1 MTLLQQIK
9 QVFTT
14 PTADELAK
22 REYDEARREL
32 LVSQSAAEYHNSM
45 IEYHIKR
52 LLRLKEILGDKTQ
65 DHQ

>member
-1 MTLLQQIK
+1 MLDQIK
-9 QVFTT
+9 LVFKT

-32 LVSQSAAEYHNSM
+32 LMSQSAAEYYQSM

-52 LLRLKEILGDKTQ
+52 LLRLKEIINAEADDK
-65 DHQ
+65 

>member
-1 MTLLQQIK
+1 MLDQIK
-9 QVFTT
+9 KVFKT

-32 LVSQSAAEYHNSM
+32 LMSQSAAEYHQSM

-52 LLRLKEILGDKTQ
+52 LLRLKEIINGYPEADNQ
-65 DHQ
+65 

>member
-1 MTLLQQIK
+1 MLDQLK
-9 QVFTT
+9 QLFKT

-32 LVSQSAAEYHNSM
+32 LMSQSAAEYHQSM

-52 LLRLKEILGDKTQ
+52 LLRLKEIINGHAQ
-65 DHQ
+65 DDQ

>member
-1 MTLLQQIK
+1 MLDQIK
-9 QVFTT
+9 LVFKT
-14 PTADELAK
+14 PTADELTK

-52 LLRLKEILGDKTQ
+52 LLRLKEIINAEADDK
-65 DHQ
+65 